1 MAARAVSGTIGLGKR
16 MLVFARLT
24 HELAPYEQAV
34 VDFSEKVL
42 VSPVRKSDV
51 IEVTLESKNPVK
63 AAEAV
68 NALVALYLQH
78 HNVLYQADGAYE
90 FFDTQADQSL
100 LKLQDSEDA
109 LYAFRRANNVVT
121 LEEQK
126 SLLLSRSADTTR
138 DLEATRSEIAE
149 IAARA
154 RQNRDRLTTLAA
166 NVELNQIRERR
177 PILEQLDERVA
188 DLRLQREELLA
199 RYRPDARPVQDVERE
214 LEGLL
219 DLQQQVQ
226 AMPDEQNVG
235 GDPVS
240 SVTLGENV
248 TYKDLEGIVLADEA
262 RTVSLRARE
271 RQLDQ
276 TVSAGARRLND
287 LVDLEVENKR
297 LTRQVEADEGNYE
310 VQRKALEERRISVQ
324 MDLEQIASVSVI
336 EAATV
341 PLQPIGPRKLLAVAL
356 SIPLGFLLGLGFAFI
371 SERSDRSFTREEDV
385 ERANDAPVIG
395 TLPDSGNSTSDAPK
409 RDGRGRASRRQRRR
423 GSEPGGEHS

>member
-1 MAARAVSGTIGLGKR
+1 
-16 MLVFARLT
+16 
-24 HELAPYEQAV
+24 
-34 VDFSEKVL
+34 
-42 VSPVRKSDV
+42 
-51 IEVTLESKNPVK
+51 
-63 AAEAV
+63 
-68 NALVALYLQH
+68 
-78 HNVLYQADGAYE
+78 
-90 FFDTQADQSL
+90 
-100 LKLQDSEDA
+100 
-109 LYAFRRANNVVT
+109 
-121 LEEQK
+121 
-126 SLLLSRSADTTR
+126 
-138 DLEATRSEIAE
+138 
-149 IAARA
+149 
-154 RQNRDRLTTLAA
+154 
-166 NVELNQIRERR
+166 
-177 PILEQLDERVA
+177 
-188 DLRLQREELLA
+188 
-199 RYRPDARPVQDVERE
+199 
-214 LEGLL
+214 
-219 DLQQQVQ
+219 
-226 AMPDEQNVG
+226 MPDEQNVG

-276 TVSAGARRLND
+276 TVSASARRLND